1 MFKPVILLIFIF
13 SISCSK
19 PKVTIIKQWHLSP
32 NQSTKDVEASK
43 KLPQYENQID
53 IYKTSLDLVNNGSEV
68 IIAEG
73 CEKVETF
80 YKSSFNGWDLGALKT
95 TDMLVGIKNVLA
107 PVPLKLKA
115 RLGDEV
121 EIVCGDNE
129 SIIKK
134 NNLAFSDLK
143 GYVNFYRRLMESKNK
158 DQKSYEK
165 YKKALGNIV
174 EIKDDQDAIIIA
186 RNLALKSLALF
197 QRHIEDRNLYFLK
210 KIIDHRNDNPILI
223 IGGLHIK
230 GIASKLEEAG
240 IEFEIIEP
248 KGYPKEEDRLVDD
261 LLLLLREYKKEDFI
275 VYQVP
280 ENLNIKNFPIR
291 NPIEELTKTKV
302 FSEMKAYLERLGLDP
317 NILASDYDK
326 DGIRDF
332 TISTS
337 DGITVL
343 SSEDNDWDGD
353 GIVNLLDETI
363 GKIKIGSLSINLKDI
378 SNVYSVESVNL
389 ESEIKKIND
398 RGVSLVQTGT
408 TKHDILIL
416 KIFNEVLLKVSLPKG
431 SLLTFVAK
439 KPSFTYG
446 KRSFFSYNKQSK
458 SLEVYPQEL
467 LNYLSVRK
475 KREFPK
481 VKNGK
486 FVNMV
491 VVPLLIHS
499 IAHEIG
505 HMQSGDH
512 EKTALLNGWSWK
524 ESSIDNTY
532 LQKHR
537 LDFKVI
543 KSQKSDILFN
553 GEGYQDILKQHQEY
567 LSFINKLLKSKNDKK
582 EFKKSIKKSKWFVE
596 TQREE
601 REFQTSFLI
610 NKKAPSLYAFSS
622 PKEWYAEVYASC
634 IFRKFFPQ
642 VEKVSEA
649 IRYELL
655 IGLNPKNFDSFCQ

>member
-1 MFKPVILLIFIF
+1 MFKSIILLTFIL
-13 SISCSK
+13 SVSCSK

-32 NQSTKDVEASK
+32 HESTKDIEASK
-43 KLPQYENQID
+43 KLPQYENQIN
-53 IYKTSLDLVNNGSEV
+53 IYNTSLDLIEKGSEV
-68 IIAEG
+68 VIAEG
-73 CEKVETF
+73 CEKVDTF

-95 TDMLVGIKNVLA
+95 TDKLVGIQSVLA

-115 RLGDEV
+115 RLGDKI
-121 EIVCGDNE
+121 EIVCGDNDK
-129 SIIKK
+129 IIKQ

-143 GYVNFYRRLMESKNK
+143 GYVNFYQRLMEYKNK
-158 DQKSYEK
+158 DQKSYDK
-165 YKKALGNIV
+165 YRKALNNIV
-174 EIKDDQDAIIIA
+174 DIKEGQDAIIIA

-197 QRHIEDRNLYFLK
+197 QKHIEDRNLYFLK
-210 KIIDHRNDNPILI
+210 KIIDHRGENPILI
-223 IGGLHIK
+223 VGGLHVK
-230 GIASKLEEAG
+230 GIAAKLKEA
-240 IEFEIIEP
+240 ELDFEIIEP
-248 KGYPKEEDRLVDD
+248 KGYPKEEDRLIDD
-261 LLLLLREYKKEDFI
+261 LLVLLREYKKEIFI
-275 VYQVP
+275 AYQVP
-280 ENLNIKNFPIR
+280 EYMDLKSFPIK

-302 FSEMKAYLERLGLDP
+302 FAEMKPYLEKLGLDP
-317 NILASDYDK
+317 NILACDFDK

-337 DGITVL
+337 EGITVL
-343 SSEDNDWDGD
+343 SAEDNDWDND
-353 GIVNLLDETI
+353 GVVNLLDE
-363 GKIKIGSLSINLKDI
+363 KIGDVKAATININAKEI
-378 SNVYSVESVNL
+378 SNDYSVEGVGFD
-389 ESEIKKIND
+389 SEIKKIND
-398 RGVSLVQTGT
+398 RDISLIQTEGI
-408 TKHDILIL
+408 KHDILIL
-416 KIFNEVLLKVSLPKG
+416 KIFNEVLSKVSIPKK

-467 LNYLSVRK
+467 LHYLSVRK

-499 IAHEIG
+499 LAHEVG
-505 HMQSGDH
+505 HMQAGDH

-524 ESSIDNTY
+524 ENSIDNVY
-532 LQKHR
+532 LQKYR
-537 LDFKVI
+537 LEFKKI
-543 KSQKSDILFN
+543 NNQKSDIIFN
-553 GEGYQDILKQHQEY
+553 GEGYQELLKQHQEY
-567 LSFINKLLKSKNDKK
+567 LSFINKLLKNKRDPKVFKDSVK
-582 EFKKSIKKSKWFVE
+582 ESKWFVE
-596 TQREE
+596 TKREE

-610 NKKAPSLYAFSS
+610 NKKAPSLYALSS

-642 VEKVSEA
+642 VKKVSEA

-655 IGLNPKNFDSFCQ
+655 IGLNPMDFNSFCQ